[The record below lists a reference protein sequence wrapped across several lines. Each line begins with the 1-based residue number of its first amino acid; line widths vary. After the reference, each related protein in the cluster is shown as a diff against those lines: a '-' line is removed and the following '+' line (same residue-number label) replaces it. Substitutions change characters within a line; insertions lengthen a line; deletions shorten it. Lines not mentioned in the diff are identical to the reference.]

1 MKYNYSDIP
10 EVTIRRL
17 SFYFHILKCLKQNNV
32 EFISSKQLASL
43 AHTNAVSVRKDFS
56 YFGEF
61 GKKHI
66 GYNVNFLMKSI
77 MKILNISKSNPYII
91 VGYGNLGTA
100 ISFFPGFKEDNFVL
114 KGIFDINK
122 KKIGKEP
129 IKGVKIMH
137 IDEVGNFVKSNKI
150 KFAVLSTPMNVSQL
164 VAEKL
169 AKSGI
174 RGILNMTG
182 RHIRVPSSTLFF
194 DINIVTGLEWLSY
207 FISRKGDKDR

>member
-10 EVTIRRL
+10 EVTVRRL
-17 SFYFHILKCLKQNNV
+17 SNYFHILKCLKENGV
-32 EFISSKQLASL
+32 DFISSKQLAAL
-43 AHTNAVSVRKDFS
+43 AHTNAVSVRKDLS

-66 GYNVNFLMKSI
+66 GYNVNFLMKEI
-77 MKILNISKSNPYII
+77 MKILNISKTNKYII

-100 ISFFPGFKEDNFVL
+100 IAHFPGFKDENFLL

-122 KKIGKEP
+122 NKIGKEP
-129 IKGVKIMH
+129 IEGIKVMH
-137 IDEVGNFVKSNKI
+137 IEEIDAFVKENKI
-150 KFAVLSTPMNVSQL
+150 KFAVLSTPMNVAQVTSERL
-164 VAEKL
+164 SKA
-169 AKSGI
+169 GI

-182 RHIRVPSSTLFF
+182 RHIRVPSETLVF

-207 FISRKGDKDR
+207 FVSKKGDKR

>member
-10 EVTIRRL
+10 EITVRRL
-17 SFYFHILKCLKQNNV
+17 SIYFHILKCLKDNNV

-66 GYNVNFLMKSI
+66 GYNVNYLMKSI
-77 MKILNISKSNPYII
+77 MKILNISKKNSYII

-100 ISFFPGFKEDNFVL
+100 ISFFPGFKDENFFL
-114 KGIFDINK
+114 KGIFDIK
-122 KKIGKEP
+122 EEKIGKEP
-129 IKGVKIMH
+129 IEGVKVMH
-137 IDEVGNFVKSNKI
+137 IDELNDFVKENRI
-150 KFAVLSTPMNVSQL
+150 KFAILSTPMNVAQVVS
-164 VAEKL
+164 EKL
-169 AKSGI
+169 AKAGI
-174 RGILNMTG
+174 KGILNMTG
-182 RHIRVPSSTLFF
+182 RHIRVPEKTLVF

-207 FISRKGDKDR
+207 FISKKGDKK